1 MPETFIGREQELA
14 DLNELYS
21 QDKFQLFVLY
31 GRRRVGKTTL
41 LNEFC
46 KDKDTIFYS
55 AEQSNNKLNLEKFSS
70 RVFNYYDENNL
81 EPFSSWTNA
90 LSYIDERQKSEKLV
104 LVIDEFPYLVK
115 KNKALLSELQ
125 HLIDHKLTKGN
136 LFMILCGSYMGFME
150 KEVLG
155 SKSPLFGRRTA
166 QLHMKPFNYQTS
178 SIFLDGFSDTQKLE
192 LYGAFG
198 GTPLYLQQIN
208 PKENFEE
215 NIKRAYLK
223 VTSYL
228 YEETLLL
235 LRQEV
240 QEPGVYSAI
249 IEAIAS
255 GHTKANEI
263 STKIGED
270 SAKCLKYI
278 KTLCELGILHKET
291 PFGEKDSS
299 RKTIYGIS
307 DFMFRFWYR
316 YVFANRTLIE
326 TGAQQALWT
335 KRIEPDYNSYMGLV
349 FEKVCTDY
357 LSVKNA
363 KGELP
368 ILFTSIGRW
377 WGTNPATHVQE
388 EIDLIANDG
397 KDYIFGE
404 CKWRNEKLDL
414 SVLRELKNKA
424 DIYSKNRKRTYYVL
438 FSKSGFTDTVINEA
452 NSDNSIML
460 IELSDLMNF

>member
-1 MPETFIGREQELA
+1 MYDVFIGRKKELA
-14 DLNELYS
+14 DLNELYA

-70 RVFNYYDENNL
+70 LVFYFYSESDL
-81 EPFSSWTNA
+81 EPF
-90 LSYIDERQKSEKLV
+90 
-104 LVIDEFPYLVK
+104 
-115 KNKALLSELQ
+115 
-125 HLIDHKLTKGN
+125 H
-136 LFMILCGSYMGFME
+136 
-150 KEVLG
+150 
-155 SKSPLFGRRTA
+155 
-166 QLHMKPFNYQTS
+166 YQTS
-178 SIFLDGFSDTQKLE
+178 VKFLDGFSDIQRLE

-198 GTPLYLQQIN
+198 GIPLYLQQVN
-208 PKENFEE
+208 AQESFEE

-228 YEETLLL
+228 YEEALLL

-249 IEAIAS
+249 IEAIA
-255 GHTKANEI
+255 GGYTKANEI
-263 STKIGED
+263 SAKIGED

-291 PFGEKDSS
+291 PFGEKGTS

-326 TGAQQALWT
+326 TGAQQAVWL
-335 KRIEPDYNSYMGLV
+335 KRIEPDYNSYMELV
-349 FEKVCTDY
+349 FEKVCMDY
-357 LSVKNA
+357 LCIKNA

-368 ILFTSIGRW
+368 ILFTKEGRW
-377 WGTNPATHVQE
+377 WGTNPETHGQE
-388 EIDLIANDG
+388 EIDLVANDG

-404 CKWRNEKLDL
+404 CKWRSEKLDL
-414 SVLRELKNKA
+414 SVLCGLKAKA
-424 DIYSKNRKRTYYVL
+424 DIFSRNRNDTYYVL
-438 FSKSGFTDTVINEA
+438 FSKSGFTEAVINEA
-452 NSDNSIML
+452 KSDSSIML
-460 IELSDLMNF
+460 VGLDEIMNF

>member
-1 MPETFIGREQELA
+1 MSEIFIGREKELA

-21 QDKFQLFVLY
+21 QNKFQLFVLY

-46 KDKDTIFYS
+46 KDKESIFYS

-70 RVFNYYDENNL
+70 LVFSFYGENNL

-90 LSYIDERQKSEKLV
+90 LSYIDERQKGKKLV

-125 HLIDHKLTKGN
+125 HLIDHRLTSGN

-178 SIFLDGFSDTQKLE
+178 SRFLDGFSDIEKLE

-208 PKENFEE
+208 ADETFDE

-255 GHTKANEI
+255 GYTKANEI

-278 KTLCELGILHKET
+278 KTLCELGIVHKET
-291 PFGEKDSS
+291 PFGEKETS

-326 TGAQQALWT
+326 TGAQQIVWT
-335 KRIEPDYNSYMGLV
+335 KRIEPDYNSYMGIV

-357 LSVKNA
+357 LSMKNA

-368 ILFTSIGRW
+368 ILFTSVGRW
-377 WGTNPATHVQE
+377 WGTNSVTHSQE
-388 EIDLIANDG
+388 EIDLVANDR

-404 CKWRNEKLDL
+404 CKWRNEKIDL
-414 SVLRELKNKA
+414 SVLRELKAKA
-424 DIYSKNRKRTYYVL
+424 DIFSRNRNNTYYVL
-438 FSKSGFTDTVINEA
+438 FSKSGFTEAVIAEA
-452 NSDNSIML
+452 ESDSSIML
-460 IELSDLMNF
+460 VNLNELMNF